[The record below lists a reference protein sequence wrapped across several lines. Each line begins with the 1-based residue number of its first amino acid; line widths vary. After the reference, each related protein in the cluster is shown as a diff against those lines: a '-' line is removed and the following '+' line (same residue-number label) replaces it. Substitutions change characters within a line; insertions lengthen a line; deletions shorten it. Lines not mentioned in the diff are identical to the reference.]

1 MFQGGP
7 MSQAEASEFEKSA
20 TFNVILKMR
29 SWDDLAKDTELKLA
43 SKANELI
50 LKYKAMLAKL
60 CHI

>member
-1 MFQGGP
+1 